1 MSTPAS
7 AWRGTIALTA
17 ARPAAAI
24 VSASMLSA
32 RARRTKRPVK
42 SSGRGKLPACVVR
55 IRSELRRMNGPA
67 LWRWPAAGAAALKRY
82 AKNFRSG
89 VRFDLFDEVV
99 PHTAGNRSDAERAR
113 LVLRG
118 L

>member
-1 MSTPAS
+1 DLA
-7 AWRGTIALTA
+7 GVGEA
-17 ARPAAAI
+17 AEFGEEPLCDVD
-24 VSASMLSA
+24 VSP
-32 RARRTKRPVK
+32 RQ
-42 SSGRGKLPACVVR
+42 G
-55 IRSELRRMNGPA
+55 ID
-67 LWRWPAAGAAALKRY
+67 AGAAALKRY

-118 L
+118 LYELLDRHVLVRSLARSTRGQRIGIERAGGPEIGVVPAPLCA